1 MKNALPRAV
10 LIAVFAVASS
20 LAAAAPTILT
30 SGSTTIF
37 DFDFAAAGANPPPPY
52 TQAGVNVLPDGWS
65 GDAETDEGTITL
77 YSGLHGT
84 GSVLAIGFWN
94 DVSTAFPGYPTAL
107 LLDGLFSVAY
117 TVQQGSVT
125 VDPTAS
131 GGICGIRCSFTPLI
145 AGVPFVA
152 VPEPATLALL
162 ALGLAG
168 LGLARR
174 RRAARVET
182 SRSC

>member
-1 MKNALPRAV
+1 MQAFAQCMV
-10 LIAVFAVASS
+10 DTIAVAVVYVFCCTNCS
-20 LAAAAPTILT
+20 
-30 SGSTTIF
+30 F
-37 DFDFAAAGANPPPPY
+37 
-52 TQAGVNVLPDGWS
+52 VEVLYVWR
-65 GDAETDEGTITL
+65 
-77 YSGLHGT
+77 LHGT

-131 GGICGIRCSFTPLI
+131 GGICGISCSFTPLI